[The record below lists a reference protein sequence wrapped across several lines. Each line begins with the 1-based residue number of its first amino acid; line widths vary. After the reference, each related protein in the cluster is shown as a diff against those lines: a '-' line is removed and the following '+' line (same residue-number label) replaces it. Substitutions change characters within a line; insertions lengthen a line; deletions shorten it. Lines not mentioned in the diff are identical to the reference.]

1 MKKWIRAGMIMSI
14 IFSVFACG
22 IEKEDDGNVTQRNR
36 ITEYRDIRYDTL
48 SDSQKLD
55 LFLPEAGEGPCPLVF
70 FIHGGGW
77 YSGDKTDSQ
86 KDPWMKLLK
95 RGYAVASVNYR
106 LSGETSHPAGIID
119 CKTALRYLKAHAG
132 EYGIDPDRVAV
143 SGDSSGGH
151 YALMMAV
158 TMGNPEFED
167 PGRGYETQN
176 SDVDCAV
183 VWYPATDLAETM
195 RTVESGEYIGFGAEF
210 AWEIIE
216 RYMGKK
222 ITDTADPALAEASP
236 IHYISEHM
244 PPVLLQHGNAD
255 NICPMDQSW
264 RFYDKAVQISGEDN
278 VTIEILDGAAHV
290 DAAFETDENME
301 RIADFLDQ
309 YLM

>member
-1 MKKWIRAGMIMSI
+1 M
-14 IFSVFACG
+14 
-22 IEKEDDGNVTQRNR
+22 
-36 ITEYRDIRYDTL
+36 

-55 LFLPEAGEGPCPLVF
+55 LFLPEAGKDPCPLVF

-77 YSGDKTDSQ
+77 YSGDKADSQ
-86 KDPWMKLLK
+86 KDPWMKLLD
-95 RGYAVASVNYR
+95 RGYAVASINYR
-106 LSGETSHPAGIID
+106 LSGEASHPAGIID

-167 PGRGYETQN
+167 TDRGYKEQN
-176 SDVDCAV
+176 TDVNCAV

-195 RTVESGEYIGFGAEF
+195 RTVENGEYTGFGAEF
-210 AWEIIE
+210 AWENIE

-222 ITDTADPALAEASP
+222 ITDTADPALTEASP
-236 IHYISEHM
+236 IHYISENI

-255 NICPMDQSW
+255 NICSMDQSW
-264 RFYDKAVQISGEDN
+264 RF
-278 VTIEILDGAAHV
+278 
-290 DAAFETDENME
+290 
-301 RIADFLDQ
+301 
-309 YLM
+309 